1 MSVVKVVYVNYI
13 GDVYELQRKVSMD
26 GSYYFVNLNGEL
38 RCTLDL
44 NKPFP
49 VSALPRGARRIGE
62 QDINKEDITLGK
74 LIKTQ
79 NELQDKIASLE
90 DASREIGK
98 DIFEMFK
105 KLPEEEIHTYYRMMN
120 KENESYIRF
129 EIFKEFVLH
138 NKSNGG
144 N

>member
-1 MSVVKVVYVNYI
+1 MSSKVIFVEYI
-13 GDVYELQRKVSMD
+13 GDIYQLQRKVVMD
-26 GSYYFVNLNGEL
+26 GSFYFVSLNGEL
-38 RCTLDL
+38 RCTRDIS
-44 NKPFP
+44 KPFP
-49 VSALPRGARRIGE
+49 VSKLPRGAKKLE
-62 QDINKEDITLGK
+62 SEDVEVGATVLSK

-90 DASREIGK
+90 NASREIGK

-105 KLPEEEIHTYYRMMN
+105 NLPEEEIHTYYRMMN